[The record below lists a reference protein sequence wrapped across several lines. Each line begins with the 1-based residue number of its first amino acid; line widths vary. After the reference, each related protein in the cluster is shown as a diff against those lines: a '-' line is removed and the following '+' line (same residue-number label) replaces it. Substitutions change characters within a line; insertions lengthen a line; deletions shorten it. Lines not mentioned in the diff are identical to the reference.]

1 MFEQFS
7 LLPWSPQGL
16 PGTAEQILVAY
27 IARTYIFAMYV
38 LVSIYH
44 IITFLKD
51 GVLEIQVSFK
61 FVL

>member
-27 IARTYIFAMYV
+27 IAEIYIYTGYGYI
-38 LVSIYH
+38 LIHH
-44 IITFLKD
+44 IVTFLKD
-51 GVLEIQVSFK
+51 SELDIQVSF
-61 FVL
+61 